1 IMTGETNRTISISQ
15 DGTYHCII
23 TNVDFPDLAQ
33 VQTGT
38 YTMFNAG
45 PFLTDSTAVAK
56 IYTLNNNNSLNWN
69 LNSPISTW
77 NGISH
82 SGNPLDRITDIN
94 IQNKNISTLPN
105 DINVLD
111 ALNSLQI
118 DNNYL
123 TFEELEKI
131 TQAFPSSFIYAPQN
145 KVGETLIY
153 SHTGNNIT
161 LNLPA
166 EINSP
171 NNSYQWYKDNI
182 IIVTGGNSSTY
193 TTNEMGSFYCL
204 ITNSEFPDLTLKSND
219 QLILNAQQFVTDSSA
234 VADIYTKNIN
244 NTLTWDINQPIT
256 SWEGITFANGRINQ
270 VKVNNAGLDTIPSTF
285 ANLDQL
291 DTLFVHNN
299 SLTFE
304 SLENIFTTLP
314 QNFIY
319 TPQSKIGS
327 EQYLD
332 VSGGVSTTLNLPDDF
347 DTNTANNTFQW
358 YNNGQAINNAN
369 DRTFSTSTPGIYHC
383 EINNSEFS
391 QLTLISENFILFDQQ
406 LLEADSVIIA
416 EIFNSNPDNSL
427 NWDLNTPI
435 ETWDG
440 ISVNFSRVTALNIDN
455 KKIDILPD
463 NIGDVNYLDTL
474 IISNNNISTL
484 PVSVYNCNRLI
495 ELNIAN
501 NNIAVLEQ
509 QISNLTAIKKLNISN
524 NEIEQIPV
532 EIENINTIDTLI
544 INDNKLTFK
553 DVTLIDNT
561 IEQYIYSPQDSIDV
575 AKNITSSREVL
586 LQVDQSIDSDVSN
599 ITYQWY
605 FNDNK
610 IDGAIESSYTA
621 YNKGKFNYTFNKS
634 EFPELTLYSR
644 SINIYQGNE
653 LDETD
658 SLALIELYNVNPENT
673 LTWDLNQ
680 PVSTWNGITIKNNR
694 VTEINLPDK
703 NLTLIPSD
711 IENLT
716 NIKSIQLQFNN
727 IHTIP
732 EQLTSLESL
741 QVLNLNGNKITRIID
756 GFSNMT

>member
-1 IMTGETNRTISISQ
+1 MKLIAYILCFYLVSNNSIDLSQSFKENPIYIDYSKNHNSYRNRSNIQIITQNNGTNQIDSLALVEFVNQNPENTLTWDLNQPVSTWSGITIKNNRVTEINLPDKNLTLIPSDIENLTNIKSIKLQFNNIHTIPEQLTSLESLQVLNLNGNKITRIIDGFSNMTELNQIFIRDNNISYISPDFINANILSTLRIENNNLSFSDLENINTTSLQQSSSVYSPQNNISQDSTIYFDNNFTLYAPDSATNNQYQWHDENGIMTGETNRTISISQ

-358 YNNGQAINNAN
+358 YNNGQAINNA
-369 DRTFSTSTPGIYHC
+369 
-383 EINNSEFS
+383 
-391 QLTLISENFILFDQQ
+391 
-406 LLEADSVIIA
+406 
-416 EIFNSNPDNSL
+416 
-427 NWDLNTPI
+427 
-435 ETWDG
+435 
-440 ISVNFSRVTALNIDN
+440 
-455 KKIDILPD
+455 
-463 NIGDVNYLDTL
+463 
-474 IISNNNISTL
+474 
-484 PVSVYNCNRLI
+484 
-495 ELNIAN
+495 
-501 NNIAVLEQ
+501 
-509 QISNLTAIKKLNISN
+509 
-524 NEIEQIPV
+524 
-532 EIENINTIDTLI
+532 
-544 INDNKLTFK
+544 
-553 DVTLIDNT
+553 
-561 IEQYIYSPQDSIDV
+561 
-575 AKNITSSREVL
+575 
-586 LQVDQSIDSDVSN
+586 
-599 ITYQWY
+599 
-605 FNDNK
+605 
-610 IDGAIESSYTA
+610 
-621 YNKGKFNYTFNKS
+621 
-634 EFPELTLYSR
+634 
-644 SINIYQGNE
+644 
-653 LDETD
+653 
-658 SLALIELYNVNPENT
+658 
-673 LTWDLNQ
+673 
-680 PVSTWNGITIKNNR
+680 
-694 VTEINLPDK
+694 
-703 NLTLIPSD
+703 
-711 IENLT
+711 
-716 NIKSIQLQFNN
+716 
-727 IHTIP
+727 
-732 EQLTSLESL
+732 
-741 QVLNLNGNKITRIID
+741 
-756 GFSNMT
+756 